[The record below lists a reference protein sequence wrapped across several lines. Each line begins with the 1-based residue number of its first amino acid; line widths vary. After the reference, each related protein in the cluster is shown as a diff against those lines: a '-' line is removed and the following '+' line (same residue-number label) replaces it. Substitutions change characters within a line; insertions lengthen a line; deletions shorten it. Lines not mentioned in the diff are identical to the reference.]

1 MIHER
6 RNVLKNLKFYVPLKA
21 LVGEL
26 LTDPAAVLVGPA
38 VTLRRGIRPGI
49 GLSYTEFS

>member
-1 MIHER
+1 M
-6 RNVLKNLKFYVPLKA
+6 NNLKFYVPLKA

-26 LTDPAAVLVGPA
+26 LTDPATMLVSPA
-38 VTLRRGIRPGI
+38 VTLRCGLWPGI

>member
-1 MIHER
+1 M
-6 RNVLKNLKFYVPLKA
+6 KNLKFCVPLKA

-26 LTDPAAVLVGPA
+26 LTDPAAALVGLA
-38 VTLRRGIRPGI
+38 VTLRRGVCPGT

>member
-1 MIHER
+1 M
-6 RNVLKNLKFYVPLKA
+6 KNLKFCVPLKA

-26 LTDPAAVLVGPA
+26 LTDPAAALVGPA
-38 VTLRRGIRPGI
+38 VTLRRGVCPGT